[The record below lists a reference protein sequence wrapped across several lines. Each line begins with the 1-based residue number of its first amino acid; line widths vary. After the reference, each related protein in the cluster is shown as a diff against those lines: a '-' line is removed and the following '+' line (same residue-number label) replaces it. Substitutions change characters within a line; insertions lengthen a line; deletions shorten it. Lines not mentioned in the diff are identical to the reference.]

1 MSLNT
6 LDNPSGKPS
15 ILDSMTDCYLLH
27 SGGESSIYKVSAD
40 GRDCVLKW
48 YKPGISFNKDVLET
62 LENSRISN
70 LYKVVEFGERDG
82 SAYLVYDFVD
92 GASSDCLGRI
102 PVPVALQALRYV
114 AFALGRTSKL
124 DVSHGDLHPSNVIF
138 TAAEKNG
145 SLELCP
151 MLIDFGIVGP
161 GALAYAAP
169 ERFLG
174 KQPSE
179 KSDLFSLGLLLYRWI
194 SGSDLIEAN
203 GYDDFASKVT
213 AVGDINVSEKLYLG
227 LNLDPESINALDPLW
242 QGLLATDPENRVED
256 FDELDELLE
265 IALGKV
271 SGGEVA
277 LLKGIQSFLQQEILP
292 KSGTKVSP
300 ETKCDLPY
308 TICGTSRKKR
318 LGWKAPIAVLVLIF
332 LLVAL
337 GLYFGTRGSDID
349 ATGEMLLMQSR
360 SLNAEAADSVT
371 EPVTTDSVQ
380 IKEMLQNLPTPA
392 SE

>member
-1 MSLNT
+1 MSLST

-15 ILDSMTDCYLLH
+15 VLDSMTDCYLLH

-48 YKPGISFNKDVLET
+48 YKPGISFDKDVLET

-70 LYKVVEFGERDG
+70 LYRVVEFGERDG

-92 GASSDCLGRI
+92 GVPSNNLNRM

-124 DVSHGDLHPSNVIF
+124 DVSHGDLSPSNIIF
-138 TAAEKNG
+138 SSAEKGG
-145 SLELCP
+145 SLELFP
-151 MLIDFGIVGP
+151 VLIDFGIVGP

-213 AVGDINVSEKLYLG
+213 AVGEVNISEKLYLG
-227 LNLDPESINALDPLW
+227 LNLDPEFISALEPLW

-265 IALGKV
+265 IAIGKV
-271 SGGEVA
+271 SGGEIA
-277 LLKGIQSFLQQEILP
+277 LMSGIQKFLQQEVLP
-292 KSGTKVSP
+292 KTGTKVSSAA
-300 ETKCDLPY
+300 KCDLPY
-308 TICGTSRKKR
+308 AVCGALQKKR
-318 LGWKAPIAVLVLIF
+318 MNKVILFVILVPIF

-337 GLYFGTRGSDID
+337 GLYFGTKRPDID
-349 ATGEMLLMQSR
+349 ATGEMLLKQSR
-360 SLNAEAADSVT
+360 SLNVDAADSVS
-371 EPVTTDSVQ
+371 EPVTADSAQ
-380 IKEMLQNLPTPA
+380 IKEMLQNLPIPA

>member
-1 MSLNT
+1 MSLSA

-15 ILDSMTDCYLLH
+15 VLDSMTDCYLLH

-48 YKPGISFNKDVLET
+48 YKPGISFDKDVLET

-70 LYKVVEFGERDG
+70 LYRVVEFGERDG

-92 GASSDCLGRI
+92 GVPSNNLNRM

-138 TAAEKNG
+138 TVVEKDG
-145 SLELCP
+145 SRELFP
-151 MLIDFGIVGP
+151 VLIDFGIVGP

-213 AVGDINVSEKLYLG
+213 AVGEVNISEKLYLG
-227 LNLDPESINALDPLW
+227 LNLDPEFISALEPLW

-265 IALGKV
+265 IAIGKV
-271 SGGEVA
+271 SV
-277 LLKGIQSFLQQEILP
+277 
-292 KSGTKVSP
+292 
-300 ETKCDLPY
+300 
-308 TICGTSRKKR
+308 
-318 LGWKAPIAVLVLIF
+318 
-332 LLVAL
+332 
-337 GLYFGTRGSDID
+337 
-349 ATGEMLLMQSR
+349 
-360 SLNAEAADSVT
+360 
-371 EPVTTDSVQ
+371 
-380 IKEMLQNLPTPA
+380 
-392 SE
+392 